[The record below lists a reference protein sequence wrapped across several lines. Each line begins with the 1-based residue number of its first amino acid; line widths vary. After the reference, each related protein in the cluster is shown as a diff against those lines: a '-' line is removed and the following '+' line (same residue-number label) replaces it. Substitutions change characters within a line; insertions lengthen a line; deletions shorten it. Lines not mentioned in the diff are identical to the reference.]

1 MKPLTKVDIF
11 LATVTLAIDIF
22 FLSFSIWKVLADHAD
37 WSTGIWIFG
46 FLAIFMSILIFFGIR
61 HLNLDDEKKKTL
73 KKVGVIY
80 TLGYLF
86 LWPLLSW
93 LFGGIDSW
101 KDVLFYMGEGLSFA
115 ILFFGFYLIG
125 WIKPKKDELMKD

>member
-11 LATVTLAIDIF
+11 IATVTLAIDIF
-22 FLSFSIWKVLADHAD
+22 FLSFSIRKVLLNDAN
-37 WSTGIWIFG
+37 WSVGIWIFG

-73 KKVGVIY
+73 KKVGIVY
-80 TLGYLF
+80 SLGYII

-101 KDVLFYMGEGLSFA
+101 KDVLFYLGEGLSFA